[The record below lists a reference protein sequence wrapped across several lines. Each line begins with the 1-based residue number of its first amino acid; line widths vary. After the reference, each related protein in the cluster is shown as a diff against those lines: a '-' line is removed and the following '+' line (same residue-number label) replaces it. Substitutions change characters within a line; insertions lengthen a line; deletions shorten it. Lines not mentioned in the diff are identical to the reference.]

1 MYLTDKNSGFVC
13 FLRIFY
19 SWGGIDSE
27 WMGVE
32 AAKSSVSLAIS
43 VVLTLDSWF
52 LLKEEMTAEFCC
64 GTWNKLSIPG
74 SVPYS

>member
-1 MYLTDKNSGFVC
+1 M
-13 FLRIFY
+13 
-19 SWGGIDSE
+19 
-27 WMGVE
+27 
-32 AAKSSVSLAIS
+32 AKSSVSLAIS
-43 VVLTLDSWF
+43 MVLTLDSWS